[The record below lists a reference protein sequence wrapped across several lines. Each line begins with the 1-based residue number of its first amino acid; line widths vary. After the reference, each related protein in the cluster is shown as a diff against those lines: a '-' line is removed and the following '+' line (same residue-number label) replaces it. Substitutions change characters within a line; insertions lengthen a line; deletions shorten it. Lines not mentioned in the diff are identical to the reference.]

1 MICQDLILFLWILLC
16 HFGIIIENYF
26 VHSCVLYRF
35 PSAPERKTKW
45 IEATGRGDN
54 WFPQTYSVICSRHFT
69 EDNFLAIKDR
79 RRLMDSA
86 VPTIY
91 LPVLN
96 PNPSPSPSAK
106 IPQPNVAV
114 KEEILEEPQKQSKR
128 IPPLPTSPSEYESPT
143 EKRLCRRIMELTN
156 SVRLKNIKL
165 KKYRDSNRRLKR
177 IVQSLKSRIAEM
189 EKSD

>member
-1 MICQDLILFLWILLC
+1 MLQ
-16 HFGIIIENYF
+16 
-26 VHSCVLYRF
+26 
-35 PSAPERKTKW
+35 
-45 IEATGRGDN
+45 
-54 WFPQTYSVICSRHFT
+54 
-69 EDNFLAIKDR
+69 
-79 RRLMDSA
+79 
-86 VPTIY
+86 
-91 LPVLN
+91 N

-106 IPQPNVAV
+106 IPQPKVAI
-114 KEEILEEPQKQSKR
+114 KGEILEEPQQEAKR
-128 IPPLPTSPSEYESPT
+128 IPPLPTSPSEYEGPT